1 MSTSSKHFDLIVLGS
16 GPAGYSCAVQAAKM
30 NKRVVVVEAQR
41 DELGGTWIHTGT
53 VPSKALKEAAKTIF
67 KFHNQFGDE
76 KGRKPFERFQME
88 DLIQYKSSIL
98 ESKGQKIMEDL
109 VGYDVQIIRGHGALK
124 DPHTID
130 VTHADG
136 STSTLQA
143 THILLATGSRQ
154 PLPETFELNGTT
166 VLDIRAILT
175 LTHIPRRLTI
185 VGNTVNAYEFATI
198 FASLGTH
205 VAILCGK
212 PELLSFLD
220 RRIKKEM
227 QKVLDHLDIRLFTSA
242 TIDHIT
248 KNPLRNC
255 TEVGFHSEP
264 EPDRLQILETDLVL
278 HAGSTIPNTEG
289 LGLEHVG
296 VQLDEKGAILVNEG
310 YQTAEPSIYA
320 AGDVVGTTS
329 FASASFVQG
338 YLAACHM
345 QGDTAFNAEQNQLVP
360 YGIYSIPEIAGV
372 GLTEEE
378 AIERGF
384 DVAAGRAKY
393 KNVTQADVS
402 RTELGVL
409 KLVFEKKSHKLLGV
423 HILGEYATDL
433 IHTGQSVMGNGGTID
448 YFTQSVM
455 NYPTFSEAYRLA
467 AFHGLNRLEKNL
479 KLLDTSED

>member
-1 MSTSSKHFDLIVLGS
+1 MPASPKDVDLLILGS

-30 NKRVVVVEAQR
+30 NQKVVVVESQR

-53 VPSKALKEAAKTIF
+53 VPSKALKEAAKTIY
-67 KFHNQFGDE
+67 KFHTQFGDE
-76 KGRKPFERFQME
+76 KGRKPFERFHME
-88 DLIQYKSSIL
+88 DLIQYKTSIL
-98 ESKGQKIMEDL
+98 ASKGQKIMEDL
-109 VGYDVQIIRGHGALK
+109 QGYDVQIVRGHGTLVDA
-124 DPHTID
+124 HTVK

-136 STSTLQA
+136 GASQIKA

-154 PLPETFELNGTT
+154 PLPETFELNGST
-166 VLDIRAILT
+166 VLDIRALLT

-205 VAILCGK
+205 VSIICGK

-227 QKVLDHLDIRLFTSA
+227 MKVLDHLDIRLFTNAS
-242 TIDHIT
+242 IDHIT
-248 KNPLRNC
+248 KNPLRTC
-255 TEVGFHSEP
+255 TQVGFTSD
-264 EPDRLQILETDLVL
+264 PDPSRLQIIETDLVL
-278 HAGSTIPNTEG
+278 HAGSTLPNTEG
-289 LGLEHVG
+289 LGLENVG
-296 VQLDEKGAILVNEG
+296 VNVDEKGAILVNEG
-310 YQTAEPSIYA
+310 YQTDEPSIYA
-320 AGDVVGTTS
+320 AGDVIGTTS

-345 QGDTAFNAEQNQLVP
+345 QGDDAFNAEQNQLVP

-378 AIERGF
+378 AVARGF
-384 DVAAGRAKY
+384 DVAVGRAKY
-393 KNVTQADVS
+393 KKVTQADVS

-433 IHTGQSVMGNGGTID
+433 IHTGQSVMGNGATID

-479 KLLDTSED
+479 KLIDTSED